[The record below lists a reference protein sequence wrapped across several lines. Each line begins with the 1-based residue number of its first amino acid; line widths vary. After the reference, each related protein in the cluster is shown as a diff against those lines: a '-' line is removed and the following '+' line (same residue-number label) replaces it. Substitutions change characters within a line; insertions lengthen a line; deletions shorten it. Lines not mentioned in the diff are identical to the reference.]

1 LEVNKLGPGDTFGQI
16 SLLTGM
22 PSTVTFNAMTSGLLL
37 QLKSEDLKPIID
49 ARPELAE
56 ELCHYVSQ
64 MQEFLASF
72 ERTALRPV
80 AAQQHDLIW
89 RVKSFFRLG
98 DHTFS
103 P

>member
-1 LEVNKLGPGDTFGQI
+1 MGPGDTFGEI
-16 SLLTGM
+16 SILTGM
-22 PSTVTFNAMTSGLLL
+22 ASQGTFNAITSGLLL
-37 QLKSEDLKPIID
+37 QLKAEDLKPIVE
-49 ARPELAE
+49 ARQELAE

>member
-1 LEVNKLGPGDTFGQI
+1 
-16 SLLTGM
+16 
-22 PSTVTFNAMTSGLLL
+22 LL
-37 QLKSEDLKPIID
+37 QLKAEDLKPIID

-72 ERTALRPV
+72 EQSALRPA

>member
-1 LEVNKLGPGDTFGQI
+1 VGPGDTFGEVSI
-16 SLLTGM
+16 LTGM
-22 PSTVTFNAMTSGLLL
+22 ASQGTFNAITSGLLL
-37 QLKSEDLKPIID
+37 QLKAEDLKPIVE
-49 ARPELAE
+49 ARQELAE

-98 DHTFS
+98 DRTYNG
-103 P
+103 